1 MSLFSAMDVTA
12 SGLTVQ
18 RLRMDVISQN
28 VANVNTTRTENGDPY
43 KRKVLLVAEAKP
55 SFQQV
60 LQNQISQQEELS
72 GVKATA
78 MVEDQRPFVKV
89 YDPGHPD
96 ADAKGYVNMPN
107 VNIIEEMTN
116 MISATRSYEAN
127 VTVLNGTKGMA
138 MKALE
143 IGK

>member
-1 MSLFSAMDVTA
+1 MSIFSTMDVTA

-28 VANVNTTRTENGDPY
+28 VANVNTTRTESGDPY
-43 KRKVLLVAEAKP
+43 KRKVILVEEATP
-55 SFQQV
+55 SFQEV
-60 LQNQISQQEELS
+60 LQSQMTNQPTTS

-78 MVEDQRPFVKV
+78 IVEDSRPFVKV

-96 ADAKGYVNMPN
+96 ANAEGYVNMPN

-116 MISATRSYEAN
+116 MISASRAYEAN